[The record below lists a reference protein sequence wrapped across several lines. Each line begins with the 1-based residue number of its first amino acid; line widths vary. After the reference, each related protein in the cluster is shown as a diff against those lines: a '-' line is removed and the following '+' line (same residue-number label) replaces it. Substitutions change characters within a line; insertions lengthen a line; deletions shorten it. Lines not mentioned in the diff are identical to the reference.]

1 MNNQNPGNPNPSG
14 PQFGLD
20 NKNDWSKKTKEW
32 INKYGSSIILPIIA
46 LLILAGGIY
55 LYANQKGQEVI
66 LTLDEEVNQEEVNQE
81 EIVDIT
87 DIEGLIGITENDNQN
102 DEAVIQEIIP
112 ESRKEG
118 HMIIEKANP
127 GEGVTHLARRALKN
141 YLEDNPQELTNEHK
155 VYIEDYLK
163 DKTGSNPLEIG
174 EEVSFSEGLVKE
186 AIDASL
192 QLTPDQLK
200 NLEQYS
206 ALVAW

>member
-1 MNNQNPGNPNPSG
+1 MNNQNPGNLNSSG

-20 NKNDWSKKTKEW
+20 NKKW

-66 LTLDEEVNQEEVNQE
+66 LTLDEEVNQEE

-87 DIEGLIGITENDNQN
+87 DIEGLIGITEDDNQN

-118 HMIIEKANP
+118 KMIIEKANP

-163 DKTGSNPLEIG
+163 DKTGLNPLEIG
-174 EEVSFSEGLVKE
+174 EEVSFSEDLVKE